1 VGPVLLYDGVCGF
14 CNGVVRTILRFDRPG
29 TLRFAALDSD
39 FAKAVIDRHPTLAD
53 VDTMVFVDNPG
64 QPGENVS
71 VRSAAALRVARYL
84 GGPWKVLLVAGLIPT
99 RLSDWLYDRFAG
111 IRYRVFGQYD
121 SCPVPAPDVRA
132 RFLDS

>member
-1 VGPVLLYDGVCGF
+1 MGPVLLYDGVCGF
-14 CNGVVRTILRFDRPG
+14 CNGAVRTILRFDRRG

-53 VDTMVFVDNPG
+53 VDTMVFVDDPG

-84 GGPWKVLLVAGLIPT
+84 GGPWKVLLVAGLIPE

-132 RFLDS
+132 RFLDG